1 MKWNPWHGCHKLSEG
16 CKNCYVYRM
25 DSRHEKDASK
35 VKLNVSSFREPVLKN
50 RKGEYKHPSGTTF
63 YTCFTSDFFLEDA
76 DEWRKEAW
84 TFMKERGDCR
94 FFFITKRID
103 RFEKCIPDDWGDG
116 YDNVMIAVTTE
127 NQRTAD
133 YRLPIYRDLPI
144 KHKGIMCEPLP
155 ERIDLTKYLDSDIE
169 LVSVGGESGIEARI
183 CDYEW
188 ILDIRKQC
196 VSANVPFDFHQTGAR
211 LLKDG
216 KVYNIPKKLQGV
228 QARKAGIDFGEI
240 EK

>member
-16 CKNCYVYRM
+16 CRHCYVYRM
-25 DSRHEKDASK
+25 DSRHEKDASE
-35 VKLNVSSFREPVLKN
+35 VKKNISSFREPVSKN

-84 TFMKERGDCR
+84 SFMKERSDCR

-103 RFEKCIPDDWGDG
+103 RFEKCFPEDWGNG

-127 NQRTAD
+127 NQKMAD
-133 YRLPIYRDLPI
+133 YRLPIYSKLPI
-144 KHKGIMCEPLP
+144 KHKGIMCEPLL
-155 ERIDLTKYLDSDIE
+155 EGIDLTKYLTPEIE
-169 LVSVGGESGIEARI
+169 VVSVGGESGSEARI
-183 CDYEW
+183 CNYEW
-188 ILDIRKQC
+188 ILDIRNQC
-196 VSANVPFDFHQTGAR
+196 IAANVSFDFHQTGAK

-216 KVYNIPKKLQGV
+216 KIYCIPKAKQGV
-228 QARKAGIDFGEI
+228 QAAKACIDFNSN
-240 EK
+240 K